1 MAIHADKLRWLFWL
15 RWKMFTRSLVRD
27 KGRVVG
33 LIFLIL
39 FGLPFVGGFAVGTF
53 FAYRYLPA
61 PANAEVLFLVLSGV
75 YLVWSALPL
84 LEFTVNEGLDISK
97 LALFPLTRA
106 ELMLSLLFSTLLDV
120 PTLGLFLIL
129 AAVVVGWAS
138 AVPLALIALLAMLIF
153 YVQVVGMSQ
162 LVLAL
167 LMRILQS
174 RRFRDLSI
182 VLLAIFASSFYF
194 FQQFALR
201 GLGSGHFVEN
211 IDHLSLS
218 TYLQW
223 LPPGMAAR
231 AIQQASVGNWGVSFA
246 WLFALLVMSVLVL
259 YLWQLVV
266 ERGLVSAES
275 GGGSRAARQRPTERE
290 ALAGVRVGSS
300 ATLSP
305 VLAIAV
311 KDMKYLRRDPQQ
323 LALLFQTMLSTIV
336 VLVATVFNPSS
347 AGRGIGSWAVL
358 AAPAFV
364 FLSLNALTLN
374 MLGMEGESLTTL
386 LLFPI
391 EPKRILWG
399 KNLVILA
406 LGSIEMLLLVAV
418 TAFAS
423 QGWNFVLP
431 ALTIGFAGIAIVLGC
446 GNFSSVCLPQRRR
459 QRRGFQTTTNYSS
472 ESGFAR
478 LLLSLLML
486 LVTVIVL
493 IPAGVALVLPILF
506 HAQWFWS
513 FSIPLS
519 LLYGIAFYFVVTAL
533 VAPRIL
539 DKAPE
544 ILAVVARE

>member
-1 MAIHADKLRWLFWL
+1 
-15 RWKMFTRSLVRD
+15 
-27 KGRVVG
+27 
-33 LIFLIL
+33 
-39 FGLPFVGGFAVGTF
+39 
-53 FAYRYLPA
+53 
-61 PANAEVLFLVLSGV
+61 
-75 YLVWSALPL
+75 
-84 LEFTVNEGLDISK
+84 
-97 LALFPLTRA
+97 
-106 ELMLSLLFSTLLDV
+106 
-120 PTLGLFLIL
+120 
-129 AAVVVGWAS
+129 
-138 AVPLALIALLAMLIF
+138 
-153 YVQVVGMSQ
+153 
-162 LVLAL
+162 
-167 LMRILQS
+167 
-174 RRFRDLSI
+174 
-182 VLLAIFASSFYF
+182 
-194 FQQFALR
+194 FQ
-201 GLGSGHFVEN
+201 
-211 IDHLSLS
+211 
-218 TYLQW
+218 
-223 LPPGMAAR
+223 M
-231 AIQQASVGNWGVSFA
+231 
-246 WLFALLVMSVLVL
+246 
-259 YLWQLVV
+259 
-266 ERGLVSAES
+266 
-275 GGGSRAARQRPTERE
+275 
-290 ALAGVRVGSS
+290 
-300 ATLSP
+300 
-305 VLAIAV
+305 
-311 KDMKYLRRDPQQ
+311 
-323 LALLFQTMLSTIV
+323 MLSTIV
-336 VLVATVFNPSS
+336 VLVATVFNPSR